1 MADVFVERLSVER
14 ELVSDDERGQWPF
27 TIPCVA
33 AIARDGLE
41 LRRPVTF
48 LVGENGSGKSTLVEA
63 IAEAAGLDARGGR
76 AGRKYGNQRPMT
88 RLGEVMRLG
97 LTREGAKMRLRAR
110 NKRKGY
116 FLRAETLFGLAEV
129 VSGLPGYWPEEFDPG
144 GGHHRGRR
152 LRPPP
157 GGVGRP
163 RHHRPLAPLPHRPV
177 RLPTPP
183 DRPLSC

>member
-76 AGRKYGNQRPMT
+76 AGRKYGNQR
-88 RLGEVMRLG
+88 
-97 LTREGAKMRLRAR
+97 
-110 NKRKGY
+110 
-116 FLRAETLFGLAEV
+116 
-129 VSGLPGYWPEEFDPG
+129 
-144 GGHHRGRR
+144 
-152 LRPPP
+152 
-157 GGVGRP
+157 
-163 RHHRPLAPLPHRPV
+163 RPV
-177 RLPTPP
+177 RLPTYAT
-183 DRPLSC
+183 